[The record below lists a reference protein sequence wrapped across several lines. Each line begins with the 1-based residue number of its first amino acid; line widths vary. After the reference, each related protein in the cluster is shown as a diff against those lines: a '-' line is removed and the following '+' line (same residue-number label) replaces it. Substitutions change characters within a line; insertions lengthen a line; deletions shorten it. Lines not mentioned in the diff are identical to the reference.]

1 MEAGK
6 MGANRMKW
14 STQELLAGIARP
26 RAVGTALNQEI
37 TEEIGAYLSDCGYA
51 VRKLPFP
58 CKVWKKGESF
68 LEIGGKKLTVQ
79 VSPYSEGFTGSVR
92 AVTAGSLQEL
102 EAADCTDRVLFL
114 TEELSKEQLQPKDYP
129 FYYPDE
135 HKQII
140 DCLEKKKPC
149 AIIAVTGQSCAS
161 GLDPFPVIEDG
172 NFHIPVGSIK
182 KECFAEIRALLEGGE
197 VRIEICSENQDS
209 TAMQLI
215 ASKKAAALQGTITIC
230 AHMDSKY
237 DTDGALDNASGV
249 VTMLLAA
256 KQIAEKWDGRY
267 DIDIVPFNTEE
278 YYAPTGELLYLEELQ
293 KEGRELSLLVNIDT
307 VAHKGSKVAVASFNL
322 TEAEQEKVNEEMTG
336 RESITAGAPWYAG
349 DHAPFVFGG
358 TKCLLLSA
366 SDLLEDSIG
375 CTHCPKD
382 KLELVDESLIADAA
396 AYISRI
402 VDIY

>member
-1 MEAGK
+1 MESSKAGSNQINVS
-6 MGANRMKW
+6 AR
-14 STQELLAGIARP
+14 ELLADIARP
-26 RAVGTALNQEI
+26 RAVGTTLNQKI
-37 TEEIGAYLSDCGYA
+37 TEEIADYLSGCGYE
-51 VRKLPFP
+51 VKRLPFP
-58 CKVWKKGESF
+58 CKVWQAGESF
-68 LEIGGKKLTVQ
+68 LEIGGKKLTVG
-79 VSPYSEGFTGSVR
+79 VSPYSEGFTGSVK
-92 AVTAGSLQEL
+92 AVAAGSFQEL
-102 EAADCTDRVLFL
+102 EAADCTGKLLFL

-129 FYYPDE
+129 FYYPEE

-140 DCLEKKKPC
+140 DCLEKKQPC
-149 AIIAVTGQSCAS
+149 AIIAVTGKNCAS

-182 KECFAEIRALLEGGE
+182 KECFAEIAELLEAE
-197 VRIEICSENQDS
+197 TVKIAICSENQDS
-209 TAMQLI
+209 EAIQLI
-215 ASKKAAALQGTITIC
+215 ASKKAESAQGMITLC

-256 KQIAEKWDGRY
+256 KKIAETCDNRY

-293 KEGRELSLLVNIDT
+293 KEGRKPALLINIDT

-322 TEAEQEKVNEEMTG
+322 TEKEQEKLEQGIKNSP
-336 RESITAGAPWYAG
+336 SIVSGAAWYAG

-366 SDLLEDSIG
+366 SDLMEDSIG
-375 CTHCPKD
+375 CTHCAKD
-382 KLELVDESLIADAA
+382 RLELVDESLIVDAA
-396 AYISRI
+396 DYISRI
-402 VDIY
+402 IGLE